1 MKLEWV
7 TSKKHSGWG
16 AGVAPPPGPHPTQM
30 PSTPLHADTHG
41 TGLTLSATP
50 YSGWGERGQVSHP
63 ARAHEGFVSLH
74 PQ

>member
-50 YSGWGERGQVSHP
+50 YSGW
-63 ARAHEGFVSLH
+63 
-74 PQ
+74 